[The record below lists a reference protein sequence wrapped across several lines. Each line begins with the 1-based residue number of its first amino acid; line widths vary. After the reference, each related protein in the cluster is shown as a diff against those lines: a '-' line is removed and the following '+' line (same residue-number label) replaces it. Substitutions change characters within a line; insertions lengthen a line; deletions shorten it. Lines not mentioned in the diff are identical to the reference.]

1 MELLPPGLIVINFC
15 AFSFSVLR
23 LSRAVVWLLLV
34 FCLGPAPSSQ
44 IQISADED
52 ADRDR
57 DRDSKTP
64 RARQPVAETADGGA
78 AQGKILS
85 STHDRLVMK

>member
-57 DRDSKTP
+57 DSKTP
-64 RARQPVAETADGGA
+64 RARQPVAETAAGGA
-78 AQGKILS
+78 ALGKILS

>member
-64 RARQPVAETADGGA
+64 RARQPVAEVVHRE
-78 AQGKILS
+78 KYYY